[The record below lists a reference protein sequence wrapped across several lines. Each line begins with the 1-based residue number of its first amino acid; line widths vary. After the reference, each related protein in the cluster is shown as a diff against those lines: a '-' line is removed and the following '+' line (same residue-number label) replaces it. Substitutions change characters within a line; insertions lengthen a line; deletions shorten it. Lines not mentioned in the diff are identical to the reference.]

1 MRKTTL
7 LFSLA
12 LLVCACSIT
21 KHTATSTVQTETNK
35 DIQARLDSLV
45 REQVAVQL
53 ERIAVVEG
61 ESITD
66 VIVFDTDKPPADSTG
81 LPPVKAVLHKQTKQ
95 TQQSQEKATAQAETD
110 VQVEEEVADRSVEHI
125 QTEQA
130 DERKPSAGMG
140 VLRTGIGALLLA
152 VAVLA
157 IWIFYKR
164 VKR

>member
-1 MRKTTL
+1 MRKTIL

-12 LLVCACSIT
+12 LLVCACATT
-21 KHTATSTVQTETNK
+21 KHTATSTAQTETDK

-45 REQVAVQL
+45 RKQVAAQL

-66 VIVFDTDKPPADSTG
+66 VIVFDTDKPSVDSTG
-81 LPPVKAVLHKQTKQ
+81 LPPVKAVLRTQTKQ
-95 TQQSQEKATAQAETD
+95 TQQTQEKATAQAETD
-110 VQVEEEVADRSVEHI
+110 VQVEEETIDRTSEVS
-125 QTEQA
+125 QTEQV
-130 DERKPSAGMG
+130 EEKKPSAGMG

-152 VAVLA
+152 VAVFA

-164 VKR
+164 IKR